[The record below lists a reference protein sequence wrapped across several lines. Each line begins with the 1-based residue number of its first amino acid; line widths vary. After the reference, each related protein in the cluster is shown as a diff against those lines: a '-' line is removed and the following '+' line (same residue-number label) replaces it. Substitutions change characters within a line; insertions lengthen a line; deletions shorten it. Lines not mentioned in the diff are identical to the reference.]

1 MLATTKKQF
10 FIRHSAEKAA
20 DAIHRRKINHSLL
33 QSDIAFK
40 KGIPQFA
47 DLRLARN
54 KAHAV
59 KKQAIC
65 NLDRYLQE
73 FENNFTRN
81 GGEVIWAATAQDAQ
95 DAVAGICATVKARSI
110 VKSKSMVT
118 EEIHLN
124 SFLSSRGIE
133 VVETDLGEY
142 IQQLA
147 GEPPYHLVAPS
158 MHKSKEEVADLFH
171 KKLDAPQ
178 GLTPTELTQFAR
190 VVLREKY
197 VKADV
202 GITGVNF
209 LLADIGGV
217 ALTENEG
224 NGRLSTSFPKVHI
237 AITGIEKI
245 LPSVKDLAL
254 FWPLLATHGSGQH
267 ITVYNSIFTGAKK
280 AGEHDGPEKM
290 FVILLDNGRSALLAD
305 KEARQSLY
313 CIRCGACLNVCP
325 VFRNIGGHTYNST
338 YGGPIGS
345 VITPHL
351 KGMNQYAHLS
361 HASSLC
367 GACTEV
373 CPVGIPIHE
382 LLLYNRKLSA
392 GNAGRLEKLAWK
404 LWAKGVSSRSVLNM
418 AGGRSKQKLVSA
430 LFSGAWGKNREL
442 PKFAPQ
448 SFNQLWR
455 KQRSRS

>member
-1 MLATTKKQF
+1 VTKTYKQV
-10 FIRHSAEKAA
+10 FIAQSRQKAFDA
-20 DAIHRRKINHSLL
+20 DHRKKINHSLL
-33 QSDIAFK
+33 QSDISFD
-40 KGIPQFA
+40 KGIRQFS
-47 DLRLARN
+47 D
-54 KAHAV
+54 
-59 KKQAIC
+59 
-65 NLDRYLQE
+65 LQE
-73 FENNFTRN
+73 AREMANAIKRHTVSHLDQYLLSFEKRFQEN
-81 GGEVIWAATAQDAQ
+81 GGEVIWAATPEQAQDAIYS
-95 DAVAGICATVKARSI
+95 ICREVGAKSV

-124 SFLSSRGIE
+124 TFLSSRGIE

-147 GEPPYHLVAPS
+147 GESPYHLVAPS
-158 MHKSKEEVADLFH
+158 MHKSKEEVAALFH
-171 KKLDAPQ
+171 EKVGAPA
-178 GLTPTELTQFAR
+178 GLSPGQLTQFAR
-190 VVLREKY
+190 EVLRKKF
-197 VKADV
+197 VQADI

-224 NGRLSTSFPKVHI
+224 NGRLSTSFPKIHI
-237 AITGIEKI
+237 AVTGIEKI

-280 AGEHDGPEKM
+280 KGEKDGPEKM
-290 FVILLDNGRSALLAD
+290 YVVLLDNGRSRLLAD
-305 KEARQSLY
+305 PGARESLY

-351 KGMNQYAHLS
+351 KGMQSYAHLS

-373 CPVGIPIHE
+373 CPVKIPIHA
-382 LLLYNRKLSA
+382 LLLYNRQLSA
-392 GNAGRLEKLAWK
+392 KMASRAERLAWK
-404 LWAKGVSSRSVLNM
+404 VWAKACSNRSVMNM
-418 AGGRSKQKLVSA
+418 ANGKIKQKVVGA
-430 LFSGAWGKNREL
+430 LFSGAWGAHRKL
-442 PKFAPQ
+442 PVFAPR
-448 SFNQLWR
+448 SFNELWR
-455 KQRSRS
+455 KQRHIKK

>member
-1 MLATTKKQF
+1 MTTYKQIFIEESRKKG
-10 FIRHSAEKAA
+10 IDPE
-20 DAIHRRKINHSLL
+20 HRRKINHSLL
-33 QSDIAFK
+33 QSDIAFQ
-40 KGIPQFA
+40 KGIPQFSHLQSA
-47 DLRLARN
+47 K
-54 KAHAV
+54 KAANHI
-59 KKQAIC
+59 KRTAIE
-65 NLDRYLQE
+65 NLDTYLLR
-73 FENNFTRN
+73 FEKHFTQN
-81 GGEVIWAATAQDAQ
+81 GGKVIWAATAQEAL
-95 DAVAGICATVKARSI
+95 DAVDRICKEVNARLV

-124 SFLSSRGIE
+124 PFLSSKGIE

-171 KKLDAPQ
+171 EKLGASKGLAP
-178 GLTPTELTQFAR
+178 EALTQFAR
-190 VVLREKY
+190 KILREKY
-197 VKADV
+197 VQADI

-237 AITGIEKI
+237 AVTGIEKI
-245 LPSVKDLAL
+245 LPSVRDLGL
-254 FWPLLATHGSGQH
+254 FWPLLATHGSGQQ
-267 ITVYNSIFTGAKK
+267 ITVYNSIFTGPRKT
-280 AGEHDGPEKM
+280 GEKDGPEKM
-290 FVILLDNGRSALLAD
+290 YVILLDNGRTRLLAD
-305 KEARQSLY
+305 PKARESLY

-351 KGMNQYAHLS
+351 KGMQQYAHLS
-361 HASSLC
+361 QASSLC

-382 LLLYNRKLSA
+382 LLLYNRQLSA
-392 GNAGRLEKLAWK
+392 KNATRLEKLGWRI
-404 LWAKGVSSRSVLNM
+404 WANACSNRSLMNM
-418 AGGRSKQKLVSA
+418 NGGKIKNKVIRI
-430 LFSGAWGKNREL
+430 LFSGAWGANRDL
-442 PKFAPQ
+442 PKFASQ

-455 KQRSRS
+455 KQRQ